1 MAKKDHKKPAVPSFG
16 TDTESGPAF
25 VAPKFR
31 LQDPRLWHYRVLV
44 LRIIDG
50 DTIVCL
56 RDLGTHKYDVLKL
69 RLAGVDAPEMRP
81 RVGTP
86 AERTAEKVLA
96 AAATDRLEELIGNR
110 EIVIKTEKTGKYGRW
125 LAHLYIPGSQT
136 KTANQVLL
144 EEGHAVVYGQPRP
157 WRAAEAKKLQG

>member
-1 MAKKDHKKPAVPSFG
+1 MAKKDGKSPAVPSFS
-16 TDTESGPAF
+16 TDKEAGATF
-25 VAPKFR
+25 VAPKFH
-31 LQDPRLWHYRVLV
+31 LQDSRLWHYRVFV

-56 RDLGTHKYDVLKL
+56 RDLGTHKYDVLKV

-96 AAATDRLEELIGNR
+96 AAATERLGELIGNR
-110 EIVIKTEKTGKYGRW
+110 EIVIRTEKTGKYGRW
-125 LAHLYIPGSQT
+125 LAHLFIPGSQT
-136 KTANQVLL
+136 QTANQVLL
-144 EEGHAVVYGQPRP
+144 DEGHAVVYGTPRP
-157 WRAAEAKKLQG
+157 WRAAEAKKLQS